1 MRAWIIGLAA
11 LASACTSLEAPMVK
25 PEWTLL
31 IHGGAGV
38 MRRAEMTP
46 DMDTAYRAGLSDAL
60 DAGSKI
66 LAAGGSSLDAVEAA
80 VRVLEDNPNFNA
92 GKGAVLT
99 REGVA
104 ELDAS
109 IMDGRDR
116 RAGAVAQLRTVKNP
130 IRAARLVMETSGR
143 VMFAGKDADAL
154 AAKGG
159 LEIVPPEY
167 FITPRRLE
175 ALKRAMAGNVIPM
188 DRYGTVGAVA
198 MDKAGNLA
206 AATSTGGMNA
216 KPPGRIGDVP
226 IIGAG
231 TYADNASCAVS
242 STGDGEYFIRASV
255 ARMICAR
262 IDLSKMS
269 AKAAAQATLDEVK
282 ALGGTGGV
290 IVLSHT
296 GEPVLM
302 MNTEGMFRGR
312 VGFDGLQTCGHL
324 FGRVIGRQPR
334 GTGYADWICLRC
346 CSDRSGVCRR

>member
-1 MRAWIIGLAA
+1 MRRVAIVLAM
-11 LASACTSLEAPMVK
+11 LMTACSTEGGMAQRPEAK
-25 PEWTLL
+25 PQWTLA

-46 DMDTAYRAGLSDAL
+46 EMDAAYRAGLNDAL
-60 DAGSKI
+60 DAGSKV
-66 LAAGGSSLDAVEAA
+66 LAAGGTSLDAVEAA

-109 IMDGRDR
+109 IMDGATRK
-116 RAGAVAQLRTVKNP
+116 AGAVAQVRTVKNP
-130 IRAARLVMETSGR
+130 IRAARYVMDQTDR
-143 VMFAGKDADAL
+143 VMFAGKDVDAM
-154 AAKGG
+154 AAKAG

-175 ALKRAMAGNVIPM
+175 ALKRAMAGDLQPM

-198 MDKAGNLA
+198 LDTHGNLA

-216 KPPGRIGDVP
+216 KPPGRVGDAP

-231 TYADNASCAVS
+231 TYAQNGACAVS

-262 IDLSKMS
+262 ISMQHVS
-269 AKAAAQATLDEVK
+269 PQRAAQETLDEVK

-290 IVLSHT
+290 IVLGQDGKVALS
-296 GEPVLM
+296 
-302 MNTEGMFRGR
+302 MNTEGMFRGQVSASGQR
-312 VGFDGLQTCGHL
+312 KVA
-324 FGRVIGRQPR
+324 I
-334 GTGYADWICLRC
+334 Y
-346 CSDRSGVCRR
+346 SDEQ

>member
-1 MRAWIIGLAA
+1 MRIVFLAIAAA
-11 LASACTSLEAPMVK
+11 LLSACASVETPMAK

-46 DMDTAYRAGLSDAL
+46 GMDAAYRAGLNDAL
-60 DAGSKI
+60 EAGSKV
-66 LAAGGSSLDAVEAA
+66 LAGGGLAVDAVEAA
-80 VRVLEDNPNFNA
+80 VRVLEDNPSFNA

-116 RAGAVAQLRTVKNP
+116 NAGAVAQVRTVKNP
-130 IRAARLVMETSGR
+130 IRAARLVMETTGR
-143 VMFAGKDADAL
+143 VMFAGKEVDAM
-154 AAKGG
+154 AAKAG

-167 FITPRRLE
+167 FITPRRLD
-175 ALKRAMAGNVIPM
+175 ALKRAIAGDWQPM
-188 DRYGTVGAVA
+188 DRHGTVGAVA

-216 KPPGRIGDVP
+216 KPPGRVGDSP

-242 STGDGEYFIRASV
+242 ATGDGEHFIRASV

-262 IDLSKMS
+262 VQMQGMS
-269 AKAAAQATLDEVK
+269 AEQAASATLDEVA

-290 IVLSHT
+290 IVLSHDCSAA
-296 GEPVLM
+296 LR

-312 VGFDGLQTCGHL
+312 ADATGFRRMG
-324 FGRVIGRQPR
+324 I
-334 GTGYADWICLRC
+334 YADE
-346 CSDRSGVCRR
+346 

>member
-1 MRAWIIGLAA
+1 MRIVFLAIAAA
-11 LASACTSLEAPMVK
+11 LLSACASVETPMAK

-46 DMDTAYRAGLSDAL
+46 GMDAAYRAGLNDAL
-60 DAGSKI
+60 EAGSKV
-66 LAAGGSSLDAVEAA
+66 LAGGGLAVDAVEAA
-80 VRVLEDNPNFNA
+80 VRVLEDNPSFNA

-116 RAGAVAQLRTVKNP
+116 NAGAVAQVRTVKNP
-130 IRAARLVMETSGR
+130 IRAARLVMETTGR
-143 VMFAGKDADAL
+143 VMFAGKEVDAM
-154 AAKGG
+154 AAKAG

-167 FITPRRLE
+167 FITPRRLD
-175 ALKRAMAGNVIPM
+175 ALKRAIAGDWQPM

-216 KPPGRIGDVP
+216 KPPGRVGDSP

-242 STGDGEYFIRASV
+242 ATGDGEHFIRASV

-262 IDLSKMS
+262 VQMQGMS
-269 AKAAAQATLDEVK
+269 AEQAASATLDEVA

-290 IVLSHT
+290 IVLSHD
-296 GEPVLM
+296 GSAALR

-312 VGFDGLQTCGHL
+312 ADATGFRRMG
-324 FGRVIGRQPR
+324 I
-334 GTGYADWICLRC
+334 YADE
-346 CSDRSGVCRR
+346 

>member
-1 MRAWIIGLAA
+1 MLRLTILAAAMA
-11 LASACTSLEAPMVK
+11 LASCTSMEKPMPAK

-46 DMDTAYRAGLSDAL
+46 EMDASYRAGLNDAL
-60 DAGSKI
+60 AAGSKV
-66 LAAGGSSLDAVEAA
+66 LAEGGQALDAVEAA
-80 VRVLEDNPNFNA
+80 VRVLEDNLNFNA

-109 IMDGRDR
+109 IMDGRTR
-116 RAGAVAQLRTVKNP
+116 AAGAVAQLRTVKNP
-130 IRAARLVMETSGR
+130 IRAARLVMETTGR

-159 LEIVPPEY
+159 LEIVDPSY

-175 ALKRAMAGNVIPM
+175 ALRRAMAGDLLPM

-216 KPPGRIGDVP
+216 KPPGRVGDSP

-231 TYADNASCAVS
+231 TYAENASCAVS

-262 IDLSKMS
+262 IQLAGMS
-269 AKAAAQATLDEVK
+269 AAQATQTTLDEVK
-282 ALGGTGGV
+282 TMGGTGGV

-296 GEPVLM
+296 GEPALM
-302 MNTEGMFRGR
+302 MNTEGMFRGEANANGKR
-312 VGFDGLQTCGHL
+312 EVAIYTDE
-324 FGRVIGRQPR
+324 
-334 GTGYADWICLRC
+334 
-346 CSDRSGVCRR
+346 

>member
-1 MRAWIIGLAA
+1 MRLCFLAA
-11 LASACTSLEAPMVK
+11 AAALLSACSSMSESKMAPSK

-46 DMDTAYRAGLSDAL
+46 EMDAAFRAGLNDA
-60 DAGSKI
+60 
-66 LAAGGSSLDAVEAA
+66 LAAGSNVLAGGGEALDAVEAA

-92 GKGAVLT
+92 GRGAVLT

-116 RAGAVAQLRTVKNP
+116 RAGAVAQVRTVKNP
-130 IRAARLVMETSGR
+130 IRVARHVMETTGR
-143 VMFAGKDADAL
+143 VMFAGPDVDDM
-154 AAKGG
+154 AAKAG
-159 LEIVPPEY
+159 LDIVDPDY
-167 FITPRRLE
+167 FITPRRREQLE
-175 ALKRAMAGNVIPM
+175 RSLAGAFNPM

-198 MDKAGNLA
+198 MDAKGNLA
-206 AATSTGGMNA
+206 AATSTGGLNA
-216 KPPGRIGDVP
+216 KPPGRVGDSP

-242 STGDGEYFIRASV
+242 ATGDGEYFIRASV

-262 IDLSKMS
+262 VAMQGMS
-269 AKAAAQATLDEVK
+269 AAEAASVTLDEVK
-282 ALGGTGGV
+282 TLGGTGGV
-290 IVLSHT
+290 IVLSHDGST
-296 GEPVLM
+296 ALS

-312 VGFDGLQTCGHL
+312 ADATGVREVGIYVDE
-324 FGRVIGRQPR
+324 
-334 GTGYADWICLRC
+334 
-346 CSDRSGVCRR
+346 

>member
-1 MRAWIIGLAA
+1 MRALILATA
-11 LASACTSLEAPMVK
+11 AFLASCTSMEPHVSK

-46 DMDTAYRAGLSDAL
+46 EMDAAYRAGLHEAL

-66 LAAGGSSLDAVEAA
+66 LGSGGSSLDAVEAA
-80 VRVLEDNPNFNA
+80 VRILEDNPNFNA

-99 REGVA
+99 RDGVA

-116 RAGAVAQLRTVKNP
+116 RAGAVAQVRTVKNP
-130 IRAARLVMETSGR
+130 IRAARYVMEQTGR
-143 VMFAGKDADAL
+143 VMFAGPDVDEM
-154 AAKGG
+154 AAKAG
-159 LEIVPPEY
+159 LDIVPPEY

-175 ALKRAMAGNVIPM
+175 ALKRAMAGTFEPM

-198 MDKAGNLA
+198 MDKQGNLA

-216 KPPGRIGDVP
+216 KPPGRVGDAP

-242 STGDGEYFIRASV
+242 ATGDGEYFIRASV

-262 IDLSKMS
+262 VALAGMN
-269 AKAAAQATLDEVK
+269 AKDATQATLDEVK

-296 GEPVLM
+296 GEPALM

-312 VGFDGLQTCGHL
+312 ADATGRREVGIYD
-324 FGRVIGRQPR
+324 
-334 GTGYADWICLRC
+334 DE
-346 CSDRSGVCRR
+346 